1 VTYVPYDM
9 YAERIAHV
17 NTVRHF
23 GKVTQVVG
31 MVIESAGPSI
41 SIGRLCQIENRDD
54 GGRVLAE
61 VVGFRDNHL
70 YLMPLGPISGITPGA
85 IVTSTSEQLRVPA
98 GRELI
103 GRVIGGLGEP
113 IDDKGPLTTNQ
124 TRPIISEPLPA
135 LRRRRIQDAVHTGI
149 KAIDLTATV
158 GKGQR
163 MGVFA
168 GSGVGKSVM
177 LGMIA
182 RGSTADVNVV
192 ALVGERGREV
202 REFIERDLGPEGMKR
217 TVVVAVTSDQPSLI
231 RIKGAMVAT
240 AIAEHFRDQGMDVM
254 LMMDSLTRIAMAQRE
269 VGIAVGEPPT
279 AKGYTPS
286 VFAMLPRLLERSGQS
301 DQGSI
306 TGIYTVLVEGDDFNE
321 PISDAVRSILDG
333 HITLSRRLAAMNQ
346 YPAVDI
352 LDSISRLMKDV
363 CGPEEIDLAQRV
375 RGVLAV
381 YRENED
387 LINIGAYTRGSSP
400 KIDDAIAKIEPLNTF
415 FKQGITELCE
425 HSTALAGLRQIMLE
439 PQPEKEDARSDKQDS
454 GKKSMTQSKPLG
466 QRHEEVRISPTAAT

>member
-1 VTYVPYDM
+1 VTYLPYDM
-9 YAERIAHV
+9 YAERIARV

-31 MVIESAGPSI
+31 MVIESAGPAI

-85 IVTSTSEQLRVPA
+85 IVTSTSEQLRVPV
-98 GRELI
+98 GRGLI

-113 IDDKGPLTTNQ
+113 IDGKGPLMTRQ
-124 TRPIISEPLPA
+124 TRSIISEPLPA
-135 LRRRRIQDAVHTGI
+135 LKRRRIRDAVYTGI
-149 KAIDLTATV
+149 KAIDLAATI

-240 AIAEHFRDQGMDVM
+240 AIAEHFRDEGMDVM

-286 VFAMLPRLLERSGQS
+286 VFGMLPRLLERSGQS
-301 DQGSI
+301 DRGSI
-306 TGIYTVLVEGDDFNE
+306 TGVYTVLVEGDDFNE

-352 LDSISRLMKDV
+352 LDSISRLMKEVSPPEDV
-363 CGPEEIDLAQRV
+363 ELAQKMRE
-375 RGVLAV
+375 VLAI

-387 LINIGAYTRGSSP
+387 LINIGAYVKGASD
-400 KIDDAIAKIEPLNTF
+400 KIDNAIARMEPLNDF
-415 FKQGITELCE
+415 LRQGITQLCDHAE
-425 HSTALAGLRQIMLE
+425 SVEQLRRIMYEEKATAQKAG
-439 PQPEKEDARSDKQDS
+439 AGSDT
-454 GKKSMTQSKPLG
+454 GKKRGMTQPKPLE
-466 QRHEEVRISPTAAT
+466 QRHEEIRISP